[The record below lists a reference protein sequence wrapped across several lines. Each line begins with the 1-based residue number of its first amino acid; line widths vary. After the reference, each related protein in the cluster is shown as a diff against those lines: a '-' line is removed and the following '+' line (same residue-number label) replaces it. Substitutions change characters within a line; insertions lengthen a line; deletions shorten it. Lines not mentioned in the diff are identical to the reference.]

1 MRALLSHRTLVVLAG
16 GDSPGDQGKDY
27 ALEAL
32 GIWLPKKRMK
42 ITGGELRGEQAILEV
57 EGESA
62 AGARGL
68 YLVRMTREADEWR
81 FDEATLAGL
90 L

>member
-1 MRALLSHRTLVVLAG
+1 
-16 GDSPGDQGKDY
+16 
-27 ALEAL
+27 
-32 GIWLPKKRMK
+32 MK

-62 AGARGL
+62 AGARGF